1 MRFQWHPDLHRQ
13 LGKERLAF
21 WRMGFSP
28 TYDRA
33 QVKQRLLDLFKE
45 MDVSSYAFYEMIGI
59 HDLML
64 RLWLP
69 TSLTMRSFDGELKAA
84 LQREGI
90 LMTEYFAVDET
101 LAHWVWT
108 DGSGR
113 SRPVSQR
120 ILEDGIADDIV
131 TRINGATIKPAE
143 RKSYEELNV
152 IAPSG
157 HVKGIKFFVI
167 VTTGTLPVY
176 LSHDDETL
184 SDRVSE
190 ILDGAGSIVEKSL
203 YVGSGGLGQ
212 FLIMGKVKPAN
223 FDKVFSEVIEPI
235 NNLGLKR
242 NLRARTYT
250 HICTNG
256 LVDFV
261 DVLPPWQDVV
271 RDSKVKPIAEY
282 LQEEES
288 RKLEV
293 KGSAFVKVETWLN
306 TKKPKF
312 DKKLLAE
319 GVLRTIV
326 GMLNS
331 EGGAIVIGAL
341 EAREPFLAAAKKG
354 KPLADF
360 PNFEDRYFI
369 FGLAADYHVSG
380 STKDWDSFVQRL
392 NSHIGERITP
402 QAHPWLTIEGN
413 DFMGQPM
420 AVVSVREPDSAWF
433 YLKNENQEHFHVRQE
448 NRTVVLSG
456 AAADEYKRAK
466 RRI

>member
-1 MRFQWHPDLHRQ
+1 VHFQWHPELHRQ
-13 LGKERLAF
+13 WGKERLAF

-28 TYDRA
+28 TYDRS
-33 QVKQRLLDLFKE
+33 QVKQRLLDLFSAQ
-45 MDVSSYAFYEMIGI
+45 DVNSYAFYEMIGI

-69 TSLTMRSFDGELKAA
+69 TSMTLSSFDSELKAA

-108 DGSGR
+108 DKSGR
-113 SRPVSQR
+113 PRPVNKK
-120 ILEDGIADDIV
+120 ILEHGIPDETL
-131 TRINGATIKPAE
+131 TRINRATIKREE
-143 RKSYEELNV
+143 RKSYEGLDV

-176 LSHDDETL
+176 LSHDEPTL
-184 SDRVSE
+184 SERISK
-190 ILDGAGSIVEKSL
+190 ILHDADSILEKSL
-203 YVGSGGLGQ
+203 YMGSGGLGQ
-212 FLIMGKVKPAN
+212 FLIMGKVKPPN
-223 FDKVFSEVIEPI
+223 FDKIFTELIEPI

-250 HICTNG
+250 HICTTG

-261 DVLPPWQDVV
+261 DILPPWQDVV
-271 RDSKVKPIAEY
+271 RDSEVKPIGDY
-282 LQEEES
+282 LREEES

-293 KGSAFVKVETWLN
+293 KGSAFVKVENWISTG
-306 TKKPKF
+306 KRKF
-312 DKKLLAE
+312 DRELLFD

-341 EAREPFLAAAKKG
+341 EAREPFISASKEG
-354 KPLADF
+354 GPLADC
-360 PNFEDRYFI
+360 PNFEDRYLI
-369 FGLAADYHVSG
+369 YGLEADYHVSG
-380 STKDWDSFVQRL
+380 STKNWDSFVQRL
-392 NSHIGERITP
+392 NGHIGERITP
-402 QAHPWLTIEGN
+402 QAHPWVTIDDSE
-413 DFMGQPM
+413 FMGKPM
-420 AVVSVREPDSAWF
+420 AVLSVREPDSAWF
-433 YLKNENQEHFHVRQE
+433 YLRDGNQETFHVRQE
-448 NRTVVLSG
+448 NQTVILGG
-456 AAADEYKRAK
+456 AKADEYKRAK

>member
-1 MRFQWHPDLHRQ
+1 M
-13 LGKERLAF
+13 
-21 WRMGFSP
+21 
-28 TYDRA
+28 
-33 QVKQRLLDLFKE
+33 
-45 MDVSSYAFYEMIGI
+45 
-59 HDLML
+59 
-64 RLWLP
+64 
-69 TSLTMRSFDGELKAA
+69 
-84 LQREGI
+84 
-90 LMTEYFAVDET
+90 
-101 LAHWVWT
+101 
-108 DGSGR
+108 
-113 SRPVSQR
+113 
-120 ILEDGIADDIV
+120 
-131 TRINGATIKPAE
+131 
-143 RKSYEELNV
+143 
-152 IAPSG
+152 
-157 HVKGIKFFVI
+157 
-167 VTTGTLPVY
+167 
-176 LSHDDETL
+176 
-184 SDRVSE
+184 
-190 ILDGAGSIVEKSL
+190 EKSL
-203 YVGSGGLGQ
+203 YMGSGGLGQ

-223 FDKVFSEVIEPI
+223 FDKIFSEVIEPI

-261 DVLPPWQDVV
+261 DVLPPWQDVM
-271 RDSKVKPIAEY
+271 RDSEVKPIAEY

-306 TKKPKF
+306 TGKPKF

-319 GVLRTIV
+319 GVLRTIT

-341 EAREPFLAAAKKG
+341 EAREPFVGATRKG

-360 PNFEDRYFI
+360 PNFEDRYLI

-433 YLKNENQEHFHVRQE
+433 YLKDDNQEKFHVRQE